1 MKSPFSTAIAILVGI
16 LILLGYFIP
25 IEPLLSLRATL
36 LQWAVILAGFA
47 LLAGVVNLFQVHSSR
62 VKSGGSG
69 SFYSVILILSL
80 VLTLALVG
88 YYEPTS
94 TVAGWIFSNIQ
105 VPVESSLLA
114 LLTIVLIYAGVRLLR
129 RRLNALS
136 VIFLLTALVVL
147 LGTAPLFFIGEV
159 PVLTSVRN
167 IIVQIPAVA
176 GARGLLL
183 GIALGAIATG
193 IRVLMGADRPY
204 GG

>member
-1 MKSPFSTAIAILVGI
+1 MRTPLSTAIAIIVGVLV
-16 LILLGYFIP
+16 LLGYFIP
-25 IEPLLSLRATL
+25 VEPLLSLRATL

-47 LLAGVVNLFQVHSSR
+47 LLAGVVNLFQVHWSR
-62 VKSGGSG
+62 IRIGQKG
-69 SFYSVILILSL
+69 SFYSMILILSL
-80 VLTLALVG
+80 VLTLALTA
-88 YYEPTS
+88 YYDPTS
-94 TVAGWIFSNIQ
+94 PVAGWIFSNIQ

-114 LLTIVLIYAGVRLLR
+114 LLTIVLVYAGVRLLR

-147 LGTAPLFFIGEV
+147 LGTAPLLIVGEV
-159 PVLTSVRN
+159 PVLTSIRN

>member
-1 MKSPFSTAIAILVGI
+1 MRTPVSTAVAILVGV

-25 IEPLLSLRATL
+25 VEALLTLRTIL

-47 LLAGVVNLFQVHSSR
+47 LLAGVINLFQVHWN
-62 VKSGGSG
+62 KAKTGETG

-80 VLTLALVG
+80 VLTLALAG
-88 YYEPTS
+88 YYDPTS
-94 TVAGWIFSNIQ
+94 AVAGWIFSNIQ
-105 VPVESSLLA
+105 LPVESSLLA

-129 RRLNALS
+129 RRLNAMS

-147 LGTAPLFFIGEV
+147 LGTAPLLIVGEV
-159 PVLTSVRN
+159 PVLTSIRN

-193 IRVLMGADRPY
+193 IRILMGADRPY

>member
-1 MKSPFSTAIAILVGI
+1 MKTPVSTAIAILVGI
-16 LILLGYFIP
+16 LILLGYFISV
-25 IEPLLSLRATL
+25 EPLLSLREIL
-36 LQWAVILAGFA
+36 LQWGVILAGFA
-47 LLAGVVNLFQVHSSR
+47 LLAGVINLFQVHWSR
-62 VKSGGSG
+62 VRTGQSG
-69 SFYSVILILSL
+69 SFYSAVLILSL
-80 VLTLALVG
+80 VLTLALAG
-88 YYEPTS
+88 YYAPTS
-94 TVAGWIFSNIQ
+94 AVAGWIFSNIQ

-136 VIFLLTALVVL
+136 IIFLLTALVVL
-147 LGTAPLFFIGEV
+147 LGTAPLLIVGEV
-159 PVLTSVRN
+159 PVLTSIRN

-193 IRVLMGADRPY
+193 LRVLMGTDRPY

>member
-1 MKSPFSTAIAILVGI
+1 MKTPVSTAIAILVGI

-25 IEPLLSLRATL
+25 VEPLLSLREIL
-36 LQWAVILAGFA
+36 LQWGIILAGFA
-47 LLAGVVNLFQVHSSR
+47 LLAGVINLFQVHWSR
-62 VKSGGSG
+62 VKTGQSG
-69 SFYSVILILSL
+69 SFYSVVLLLSL
-80 VLTLALVG
+80 VLTLALAG
-88 YYEPTS
+88 YYAPTS
-94 TVAGWIFSNIQ
+94 AVAGWIFSNIQ

-147 LGTAPLFFIGEV
+147 LGTAPLLIVGEV
-159 PVLTSVRN
+159 PVLTSIRN

-193 IRVLMGADRPY
+193 LRVLMGTDRPY

>member
-1 MKSPFSTAIAILVGI
+1 MKTPLSTAIAILVGV
-16 LILLGYFIP
+16 LVLLGYFIP
-25 IEPLLSLRATL
+25 IEPLLSIRATL

-47 LLAGVVNLFQVHSSR
+47 LLAGVINLFQVHWTK
-62 VKSGGSG
+62 VKSGQKG
-69 SFYSVILILSL
+69 SFYSLILILAL
-80 VLTLALVG
+80 VLTLVLAG
-88 YYEPTS
+88 YYDPTS
-94 TVAGWIFSNIQ
+94 PVAGWIFSYIQ
-105 VPVESSLLA
+105 LPVESSLLA
-114 LLTIVLIYAGVRLLR
+114 LLTILLVYAGVRLLH

-147 LGTAPLFFIGEV
+147 LGTAPLLIVGEV

-167 IIVQIPAVA
+167 ILVQIPAVA

>member
-1 MKSPFSTAIAILVGI
+1 MNTPVSTAVAILVGV
-16 LILLGYFIP
+16 LVLLGYFIP
-25 IEPLLSLRATL
+25 IEPLLTLRATL
-36 LQWAVILAGFA
+36 LQWGVILAGFA
-47 LLAGVVNLFQVHSSR
+47 LLAGVLNLFQVHWSR
-62 VKSGGSG
+62 VKSGQSG
-69 SFYSVILILSL
+69 SFYSFFLILSL
-80 VLTLALVG
+80 VLTLALAG
-88 YYEPTS
+88 YYDPTS
-94 TVAGWIFSNIQ
+94 PVSGWIFSNIQ
-105 VPVESSLLA
+105 LPVESSLLA

-147 LGTAPLFFIGEV
+147 LGTAPLLIVGEV
-159 PVLTSVRN
+159 PVFTSIRN

-193 IRVLMGADRPY
+193 IRVLMGVDRPY